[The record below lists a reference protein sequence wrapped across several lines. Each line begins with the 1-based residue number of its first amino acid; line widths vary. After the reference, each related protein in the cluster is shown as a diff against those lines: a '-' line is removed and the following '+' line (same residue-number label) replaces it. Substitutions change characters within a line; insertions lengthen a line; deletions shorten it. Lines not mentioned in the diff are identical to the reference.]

1 MEEFTDGRRS
11 LSSQSSQAT
20 PRPKQ
25 ESVTR
30 GGRGAMSKSPP
41 LPLEKPLGG
50 SQEEDQKAFEA
61 YLREQMEQEKTRFPG
76 ASGWAPA
83 EARLFEILYMRQD
96 LPMLPRT
103 WDIDFSGVPI
113 SDVVFETSEEFP
125 PIIYAHSKDFRATS
139 SLMRLMGLTSKVR
152 AQLQTGFRRKVPG
165 LIKGE
170 LNRYLSWAAQDGDF
184 AHLRI
189 VPNIITEV
197 IDTTMEEAKITVY
210 IQNRMRDLARLQ
222 REFLRLDKDPQFW
235 DVVKPSIMVSPQVKL
250 EPEDDTPTMDNWPR
264 VMARRHCSTLEPD
277 ELLAETPTRK
287 KAVKLEDTPKRRRL
301 FPCIATTGGDELA
314 EYKLEEKHST
324 ATKTERN
331 KTPETE
337 KEQTRNSS
345 SLESSPSPHG
355 RPKTPTRPNYR
366 RHPPVVYGLFIINT
380 TVLLLTVDASLDDSA
395 YVSFHVQADFG
406 DQNQSVWNALTIAIA
421 VCLARDELMSRIS
434 DFEELPVVVDSDPDA

>member
-1 MEEFTDGRRS
+1 MEVFTDGRRS
-11 LSSQSSQAT
+11 LSPQSSQAT

-25 ESVTR
+25 ESAAR
-30 GGRGAMSKSPP
+30 GGSGAMSKSPS

-61 YLREQMEQEKTRFPG
+61 YIREQMEQEKTRFPG

-83 EARLFEILYMRQD
+83 EVRLFEILYMRQD

-103 WDIDFSGVPI
+103 WNIDFSGVPI

-165 LIKGE
+165 LIKCE
-170 LNRYLSWAAQDGDF
+170 LGTYLSWAAQDGDF

-189 VPNIITEV
+189 VPNFITEV

-210 IQNRMRDLARLQ
+210 IQDRMRALARLQ
-222 REFLRLDKDPQFW
+222 REFLRVDKDPQFW
-235 DVVKPSIMVSPQVKL
+235 DVVKPNIMVSPQVKL
-250 EPEDDTPTMDNWPR
+250 EPEDDTPTMDSWPR
-264 VMARRHCSTLEPD
+264 TMAGRHHSALEPD
-277 ELLAETPTRK
+277 ELSAETPTRNR
-287 KAVKLEDTPKRRRL
+287 AVKLEDTPKSRRL
-301 FPCIATTGGDELA
+301 FPCTATTAGDELG
-314 EYKLEEKHST
+314 EYTLEDKHD
-324 ATKTERN
+324 AVIKTEDH
-331 KTPETE
+331 KTPEAE
-337 KEQTRNSS
+337 NEQTRNSS
-345 SLESSPSPHG
+345 SPGSSPSPNG
-355 RPKTPTRPNYR
+355 RPQTPTRPNYR

-395 YVSFHVQADFG
+395 YVSFHVQADFA
-406 DQNQSVWNALTIAIA
+406 DQNQSVWNALTVAIA